1 MSKTLSAWVD
11 WLKRVYLKALLRH
24 LLSLLVQEMK
34 DFVIE
39 VVSELDAEDLLD
51 EEKRKVA
58 FNTLQRYAQ
67 LRGKEIKQRALNL
80 AIELAVAL
88 IRQQ

>member
-1 MSKTLSAWVD
+1 MSKTLLAWLD
-11 WLKRVYLKALLRH
+11 WLKRAYLKALLRH
-24 LLSLLVQEMK
+24 LLSLLVKEMK

-51 EEKRKVA
+51 EEKRKVSLDI
-58 FNTLQRYAQ
+58 LQRHAK
-67 LRGKEIKQRALNL
+67 LRGKEIKKRALNL